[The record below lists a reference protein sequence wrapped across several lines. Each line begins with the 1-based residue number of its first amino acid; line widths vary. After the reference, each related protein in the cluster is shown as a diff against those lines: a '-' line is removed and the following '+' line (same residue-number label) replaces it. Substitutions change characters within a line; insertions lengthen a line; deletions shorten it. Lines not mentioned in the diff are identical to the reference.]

1 MTWNIPVLFILGNFC
16 MTTIK
21 PCFQIVSVPFQ
32 IWLWKLLSVM
42 WNSSMVSSFVHLIL
56 SFSLK
61 AQDSPIS
68 YLSKCS
74 LILWNMK
81 MQSFKSQGIKASH
94 SRFSLSSNSIFVISS
109 IIHFFTFYTIL
120 NEIMLKII
128 LYKMVLQKAHFPQ
141 SWTPT
146 TCLPKHARFHSV

>member
-56 SFSLK
+56 SFPLR

-81 MQSFKSQGIKASH
+81 MQSFKSQGIKALQYLCH
-94 SRFSLSSNSIFVISS
+94 LIYYT
-109 IIHFFTFYTIL
+109 FFHLLHNIKWTNAENYSVQNGFAKSPLPPKL
-120 NEIMLKII
+120 NPNNMS
-128 LYKMVLQKAHFPQ
+128 P
-141 SWTPT
+141 
-146 TCLPKHARFHSV
+146 